1 MIKKKIAVS
10 IMSVVT
16 LASVAFASDSVQT
29 RLQQSTDV
37 LQAMTHMDDKGIPE
51 DTLHKAIC
59 VIVIPNQ
66 KTGGFI
72 IGGKYGKGFISCRR
86 QNGVGWTAPGA
97 MRIEGGSFGLLIGG
111 AEKDLILLV
120 MNKEGAQKLLADKFT
135 IGTDATAAA
144 GPVGRTAAA
153 ETDAQLTAGILTYSR
168 ARGAFAGVA
177 FTSGTLRQ
185 DLDDNEALYGSRI
198 GNKELMTGTV
208 KVPAAAEGFIKSLDA
223 ISNTREK

>member
-1 MIKKKIAVS
+1 MIKRIAVS
-10 IMSVVT
+10 VIA
-16 LASVAFASDSVQT
+16 LATVASGAFAADTVPE
-29 RLQQSTDV
+29 RLQQATAV

-51 DTLHKAIC
+51 DTLRKAVC
-59 VIVIPNQ
+59 VVVIPNQ

-72 IGGKYGKGFISCRR
+72 IGAKYGKGFVSCRK
-86 QNGVGWTAPGA
+86 QNGVGWTSPGA

-185 DLDDNEALYGSRI
+185 DLDDNAVLYGSKI
-198 GNKELMTGTV
+198 GNKQLMAGTE
-208 KVPAAAEGFIKSLDA
+208 KVPAAAEGFISALDA
-223 ISNTREK
+223 ISKTREK

>member
-10 IMSVVT
+10 IVSLVT
-16 LASVAFASDSVQT
+16 LASGAFAADTPQI
-29 RLQQSTDV
+29 RLQQSTAV
-37 LQAMTHMDDKGIPE
+37 LQDMTHMSDKGIPE
-51 DTLHKAIC
+51 DTLRKAVC

-66 KTGGFI
+66 KSGGFI
-72 IGGKYGKGFISCRR
+72 IGAKYGKGFISCRK

-97 MRIEGGSFGLLIGG
+97 MRIEGGSFGLQIGG

-120 MNKEGAQKLLADKFT
+120 MNKEGAQKLLADKFS

-177 FTSGTLRQ
+177 LTSGTLRQ
-185 DLDDNEALYGSRI
+185 DLDDNATLYGSKI
-198 GNKELMTGTV
+198 GNKELMAGSE
-208 KVPAAAEGFIKSLDA
+208 KVPASAEGFIKALDA

>member
-1 MIKKKIAVS
+1 MIKKIAVS
-10 IMSVVT
+10 VISIVT
-16 LASVAFASDSVQT
+16 LASGAFAADSVAT
-29 RLQQSTDV
+29 RLQQATSV
-37 LQAMTHMDDKGIPE
+37 LQDMTHMDDKGIPM

-59 VIVIPNQ
+59 VIVIPNL
-66 KTGGFI
+66 KKGGFI
-72 IGGKYGKGFISCRR
+72 VGAKYGKGFVSCRK

-97 MRIEGGSFGLLIGG
+97 MRIEGGSFGFLIGG
-111 AEKDLILLV
+111 AENDLILLV

-135 IGTDATAAA
+135 VGTDATAAA

-177 FTSGTLRQ
+177 FTAGTLRQ
-185 DLDDNEALYGSRI
+185 DLDDNAAMYGSQL

-208 KVPAAAEGFIKSLDA
+208 KVPAMAQGFITALDA
-223 ISNTREK
+223 ISATREK

>member
-1 MIKKKIAVS
+1 MIKRLAVS
-10 IMSVVT
+10 TIGVVM
-16 LASVAFASDSVQT
+16 LAGGAFAADSVT
-29 RLQQSTDV
+29 DRLQQSTAV
-37 LQAMTHMDDKGIPE
+37 LQDMTHMGDKDIPM

-66 KTGGFI
+66 KSGGFI
-72 IGGKYGKGFISCRR
+72 IGAKYGKGFISCRQ

-144 GPVGRTAAA
+144 GPVGRTTAA

-185 DLDDNEALYGSRI
+185 DLDDNAVLYGSKI
-198 GNKELMTGTV
+198 GNKELMTGSQQ
-208 KVPAAAEGFIKSLDA
+208 VPASAEGFIKALDA

>member
-1 MIKKKIAVS
+1 MIKRIAVS
-10 IMSVVT
+10 VIA
-16 LASVAFASDSVQT
+16 LATVASGAFAADTVAQ
-29 RLQQSTDV
+29 RLEQSTAV
-37 LQAMTHMDDKGIPE
+37 LQAMTHMDDKGIPM
-51 DTLHKAIC
+51 DTLRKAVC
-59 VIVIPNQ
+59 VVVIPNQ
-66 KTGGFI
+66 KSGGFI
-72 IGGKYGKGFISCRR
+72 VGAKYGKGFVSCRK

-97 MRIEGGSFGLLIGG
+97 MRIEGGSFGFLIGG

-185 DLDDNEALYGSRI
+185 DLDDNATLYGSKI
-198 GNKELMTGTV
+198 GNKQLMAGME
-208 KVPAAAEGFIKSLDA
+208 KVPPAAQGFVSALDA
-223 ISNTREK
+223 ISDTRTK